1 MSDALKFNK
10 TTAGDTPNFKYTF
23 VTADVGKSSA
33 NLTETDKKK
42 LATEAKK
49 LAKSCCCNDEDGED
63 YGCWIADKFSKFTKN
78 TEAIFFVNGRK
89 KSKDASAAAEYK
101 ESYAVGVK
109 VKKANADKFKDMG
122 IKVPAMCDQAPEGR
136 EDGKKSA
143 IPMEWKS
150 GEDNLF
156 VTIGGK
162 DGASNFKLLQQ
173 KPTRKIKFCFKDML
187 QAQLFLLSEIFV
199 KIFGH
204 SDFIV
209 NTYMNKRNYLLLERT
224 GMIDLKLRY
233 QAPKPVHLR
242 LNGIAM
248 ELPVDCDYLKMP
260 KASKDCVRNMVMYP
274 EIENFY
280 IENENLIGQNNCQ
293 TLRDISNIYD
303 IAQRKSG
310 FFFSCSSDYYISQF
324 KVSQV
329 AISFAADFESLESLI
344 KKNTASAAVFDT
356 NIIAPLFKDKK
367 PFLITKQSTAF
378 ATFSTPSV
386 NGITEQLTEVTNKD
400 KVINEELEKDSPALL
415 VKETTLQAFLLADKK
430 QRLTELIKTAEAL
443 KTNADSLIAES
454 TQYFAG
460 TGRGNDGDN
469 VLKAANDNRD
479 TAYTGFGYAEYDAA
493 EKSMAD
499 AKSKPPDVV
508 ITVGSESKKRFEW
521 ISEAKEEKTGAGKI
535 NANLIAVFDTIID
548 EKKTKVKLNAAIAAL
563 NIATAAVTVAVG
575 ASITEKLQKAIAEAK
590 TAAGSVGT
598 NVVTATTALI
608 TEKNNVIT
616 AYTAAE
622 KEFTKAKILVE
633 KLKIET
639 ERVTKAIVN
648 YDATKEATEATL
660 QKDLV
665 IAYKTAA
672 DNADK

>member
-23 VTADVGKSSA
+23 VTADLGKSSA
-33 NLTETDKKK
+33 DLTDTDKKK

-78 TEAIFFVNGRK
+78 TEAIFFVYGRK

-109 VKKANADKFKDMG
+109 VKKANSDKFKDMTV
-122 IKVPAMCDQAPEGR
+122 KVPAMCDQASEGR

-310 FFFSCSSDYYISQF
+310 FFYSCSSDYYISQF

-344 KKNTASAAVFDT
+344 KKNTATTAKFDT
-356 NIIAPLFKDKK
+356 DIIAPMFNDKK
-367 PFLITKQSTAF
+367 PFLITKQSKAF
-378 ATFSTPSV
+378 ATFSTPSED
-386 NGITEQLTEVTNKD
+386 GITERLTADTDKD
-400 KVINEELEKDSPALL
+400 GKIFAELEKDSPALL

-430 QRLTELIKTAEAL
+430 QRLFELIKTAEAL
-443 KTNADSLIAES
+443 KTKAEALVAES
-454 TQYFAG
+454 TKYFETTG
-460 TGRGNDGDN
+460 TGNYGDN
-469 VLKAANDNRD
+469 VLKAATDARGD
-479 TAYTGFGYAEYDAA
+479 AYNAFGYAEYAEA
-493 EKSMAD
+493 EKSMAEANGKLLTD
-499 AKSKPPDVV
+499 VDKSTRQNLITAAK
-508 ITVGSESKKRFEW
+508 ESKDK
-521 ISEAKEEKTGAGKI
+521 IKEK
-535 NANLIAVFDTIID
+535 LIAVFDTIID
-548 EKKTKVKLNAAIAAL
+548 EKNTKVKLTAAIAAL
-563 NIATAAVTVAVG
+563 NTATAAVTAAIG
-575 ASITEKLQKAIAEAK
+575 SSTSELQKAIADAK
-590 TAAGSVGT
+590 TAAASGGTDVVGK
-598 NVVTATTALI
+598 TTALN
-608 TEKNNVIT
+608 TEKDNVST

-648 YDATKEATEATL
+648 YDATKKSTEAIP

-665 IAYKTAA
+665 TAYKTAA

>member
-10 TTAGDTPNFKYTF
+10 PTADKTPNFKYTF
-23 VTADVGKSSA
+23 VTANDSKSSA
-33 NLTETDKKK
+33 DLTENDKKN

-89 KSKDASAAAEYK
+89 KSKDASALVAYK

-109 VKKANADKFKDMG
+109 VKKPTTDKFKVTDLKMP
-122 IKVPAMCDQAPEGR
+122 VMCDQAPEGR

-143 IPMEWKS
+143 IPMAWKS
-150 GEDNLF
+150 GEDDLSI
-156 VTIGGK
+156 TIGGK
-162 DGASNFKLLQQ
+162 DGADNFKLLQQ

-260 KASKDCVRNMVMYP
+260 KTSKDCIRNMVMYP

-280 IENENLIGQNNCQ
+280 IENENLIGQKNCSS
-293 TLRDISNIYD
+293 LRSISNIYEL
-303 IAQRKSG
+303 AQRKSG
-310 FFFSCSSDYYISQF
+310 FFYSCSSDYYISQF
-324 KVSQV
+324 KVSAQN
-329 AISFAADFESLESLI
+329 ITFAADFESLESLI
-344 KKNTASAAVFDT
+344 KKNTATAADFDI
-356 NIIAPLFKDKK
+356 NIIAPMFNDKK
-367 PFLITKQSTAF
+367 PFIITKQSKAF

-386 NGITEQLTEVTNKD
+386 DDITQKLTAETDKDEKIVEELKKD
-400 KVINEELEKDSPALL
+400 KPDL
-415 VKETTLQAFLLADKK
+415 VKETTLQSFLMADKK

-443 KTNADSLIAES
+443 KTKAEALVAAS

-460 TGRGNDGDN
+460 TGSGNDGDV
-469 VLKAANDNRD
+469 VLKAATDNRN
-479 TAYTGFGYAEYDAA
+479 TAYTGFGYAEYIEA
-493 EKSMAD
+493 EKSMA
-499 AKSKPPDVV
+499 
-508 ITVGSESKKRFEW
+508 
-521 ISEAKEEKTGAGKI
+521 EAKGKLSSDADTAAREKLITEANELKKGTGKI
-535 NANLIAVFDTIID
+535 DAQLIAVFDTIIR
-548 EKKTKVKLNAAIAAL
+548 EKDIKEKTTAAITALSTATGAVTTAIGASTAKLQQAITEANLAAASGGTGVVEKTNALNEDYTKV
-563 NIATAAVTVAVG
+563 
-575 ASITEKLQKAIAEAK
+575 SKA
-590 TAAGSVGT
+590 
-598 NVVTATTALI
+598 
-608 TEKNNVIT
+608 
-616 AYTAAE
+616 YDAAE
-622 KEFTKAKILVE
+622 EEFTKAKKLVE

-639 ERVTKAIVN
+639 VQVTKYIADYPAN
-648 YDATKEATEATL
+648 TSNPET
-660 QKDLV
+660 QKLLV
-665 IAYKTAA
+665 TAYKTAA
-672 DNADK
+672 EAADATT

>member
-1 MSDALKFNK
+1 MSDALQFNK
-10 TTAGDTPNFKYTF
+10 TTPGNTPNFQYTF
-23 VTADVGKSSA
+23 VIPNTGKISAD
-33 NLTETDKKK
+33 LTENDKKK
-42 LATEAKK
+42 LATDAKK

-89 KSKDASAAAEYK
+89 KSKDASAAIAYK

-109 VKKANADKFKDMG
+109 VKKPTTDKFKVTDLKMP
-122 IKVPAMCDQAPEGR
+122 VMCDQAPEGR

-143 IPMEWKS
+143 IPMAWKS
-150 GEDNLF
+150 GEDDLSI
-156 VTIGGK
+156 TIGGK
-162 DGASNFKLLQQ
+162 DGAKNFELLQQ

-224 GMIDLKLRY
+224 GMVDLKLRY

-260 KASKDCVRNMVMYP
+260 KTSKDCIRNMVMYP

-280 IENENLIGQNNCQ
+280 IENENLIGQKNCSS
-293 TLRDISNIYD
+293 LRSISNIYEL
-303 IAQRKSG
+303 AQRKSG
-310 FFFSCSSDYYISQF
+310 FFYSCSSDYYISQF
-324 KVSQV
+324 KVSSQN
-329 AISFAADFESLESLI
+329 ISFAADFESLESLI

-356 NIIAPLFKDKK
+356 NIIAPLFNDKK
-367 PFLITKQSTAF
+367 PFLITKQSKAF

-386 NGITEQLTEVTNKD
+386 DDITQQLTAESNKD
-400 KVINEELEKDSPALL
+400 KAIVDELEKESPALL
-415 VKETTLQAFLLADKK
+415 VKETTLQSFLLADKK

-443 KTNADSLIAES
+443 KTEAESLVTMS
-454 TQYFAG
+454 TQYFAS
-460 TGRGNDGDN
+460 TGSGNDGYT
-469 VLKAANDNRD
+469 VLTAAADDRGD
-479 TAYTGFGYAEYDAA
+479 AYNAFGYAEYDAA
-493 EKSMAD
+493 EKSMAE
-499 AKSKPPDVV
+499 AYSKPPNDIINGQIRQNL
-508 ITVGSESKKRFEW
+508 ITAAKELKTRSGK
-521 ISEAKEEKTGAGKI
+521 IEAK
-535 NANLIAVFDTIID
+535 LIAVFDTIIQ
-548 EKKTKVKLNAAIAAL
+548 EKKTKEETTTAIAAL
-563 NIATAAVTVAVG
+563 NTATAAVTTAVG
-575 ASITEKLQKAIAEAK
+575 DNTNKLQKAIADAK
-590 TAAGSVGT
+590 LAASGGIDVVGK
-598 NVVTATTALI
+598 TTALNAEMV
-608 TEKNNVIT
+608 TVTT
-616 AYTAAE
+616 AYNTAK
-622 KEFTKAKILVE
+622 KEFKKAKNLVK

-639 ERVTKAIVN
+639 EQVTN
-648 YDATKEATEATL
+648 YIAEYPASSADPNI

-672 DNADK
+672 EKANENAT